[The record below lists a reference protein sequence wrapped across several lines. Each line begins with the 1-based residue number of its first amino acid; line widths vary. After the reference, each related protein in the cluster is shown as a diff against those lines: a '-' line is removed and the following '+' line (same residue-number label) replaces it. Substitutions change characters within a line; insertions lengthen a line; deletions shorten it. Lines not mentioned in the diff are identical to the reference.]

1 MASVV
6 GAALGFEE
14 PNDLCPTLT
23 FQQRMYGFAGCLTLG
38 VLFAFMSWV
47 SFIKMNMVMFAMMVT
62 MSNVVSIGGSFFLAG
77 PRKQL
82 QRMFEETRLIA
93 TIVYL
98 VSMVLTVL
106 VAVTL
111 KIAGLVILCCI
122 VQYGAMI
129 WYGLSYIPF
138 ARNAVKGCLK
148 GVVSAA

>member
-6 GAALGFEE
+6 QAALGFDE

-23 FQQRMYGFAGCLTLG
+23 FQHRLYGFGGCLILG
-38 VLFAFMSWV
+38 VLFAFMSWIA
-47 SFIKMNMVMFAMMVT
+47 FIKMNMVMFAMMVT
-62 MSNVVSIGGSFFLAG
+62 MSNVTSVGGSFFLAG
-77 PRKQL
+77 PLKQL

-93 TIVYL
+93 TVVYL
-98 VSMVLTVL
+98 TSMVLTIL

-111 KIAGLVILCCI
+111 KIAALVILCCI

-138 ARNAVKGCLK
+138 ARNAVKGCIK
-148 GVVSAA
+148 GVASSV